1 MFRFENK
8 SKYPVCD
15 IIILSIS
22 AETETIMTYEQI
34 NRMDDQNKSKNP
46 STSTLN
52 SNCTYKLLKLILI
65 SPSPFAYFFKFSI
78 NYFDSGMKPSRVS
91 NSISSFNAPSCGL
104 TPPTIWLTPS
114 LLNSFWE
121 LLKEASKLICWISI
135 INNETNFY
143 CSS

>member
-22 AETETIMTYEQI
+22 ASTETIMTYKQF

-91 NSISSFNAPSCGL
+91 NSISPFNAPSCGL
-104 TPPTIWLTPS
+104 TPPTISLTPS
-114 LLNSFWE
+114 LLNSF
-121 LLKEASKLICWISI
+121 
-135 INNETNFY
+135 
-143 CSS
+143 